1 MSDDRD
7 GRRKPATSD
16 PSYPY
21 LQHPAIPAYGEALR
35 PGVHGHAG
43 PWLVSVTGPV
53 ANSPLRGRVRLGK
66 RLTSPLYT
74 DLDVDQGDPQQL
86 ILPGMLI
93 FPRRE
98 LVRLRHA

>member
-21 LQHPAIPAYGEALR
+21 LQQPAIPAYGEALR
-35 PGVHGHAG
+35 PGVSDAG
-43 PWLVSVTGPV
+43 LRLVSRQCIRPS
-53 ANSPLRGRVRLGK
+53 SPLHPGLEM
-66 RLTSPLYT
+66 
-74 DLDVDQGDPQQL
+74 DQGDPQQV

-93 FPRRE
+93 LPPDGNW
-98 LVRLRHA
+98 